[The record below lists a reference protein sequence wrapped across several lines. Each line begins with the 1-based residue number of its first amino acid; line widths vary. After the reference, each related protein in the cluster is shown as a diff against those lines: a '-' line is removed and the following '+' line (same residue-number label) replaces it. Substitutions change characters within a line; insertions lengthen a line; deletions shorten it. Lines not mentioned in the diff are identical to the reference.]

1 MSTQKSNRKR
11 LKCKDLK
18 KTYKHRKML
27 KQHQN
32 KILRKLKMISL
43 FLIKMFKNLRLNLKL
58 NRIVKV
64 ISKH

>member
-1 MSTQKSNRKR
+1 MSTQKLNRKR
-11 LKCKDLK
+11 PKCKDLK

-43 FLIKMFKNLRLNLKL
+43 FLIKKFKNLRLNLKL